1 MNVPKTKVELHVHL
15 DGSLRITTII
25 ELAKKKGIHLP
36 SYDPKV
42 FKEYVSLKEPKSL
55 TCFLHCFSYF
65 IPVIAGDPVAL
76 ERIAYEFCEDKAN
89 DGVLYCEAR
98 YCPHILANCEV
109 AGTVY
114 AHDDNNDCP
123 PRRVVDS
130 ICKGFEQ
137 GCKEFGVK
145 IRTIL
150 CCMRHKPEWS
160 LEIVDLCEEFRNR
173 HVVGLD
179 IAGDESMGEI
189 PAMKEHVLAFRRAK
203 ELGIHRTVH
212 AGEAGPAASV
222 HEAIFLLH
230 AERIGH
236 GYNVL
241 QDPALY
247 KLVINKKIHLELCP
261 TSSIITGAVPG
272 PFHKHPAIKFAR
284 DGANFSLNTDDMLV
298 CQTNMNH
305 EFNIAFNEMKFSAAM
320 LAKATFNAARSS
332 FLPPKEKEGLIEEL
346 KVIYG
351 ATLCSEGVDK

>member
-189 PAMKEHVLAFRRAK
+189 PAMKEHVLAFRVPSIYLLLTLHCCTQCQNTHVPKFSLKIIFLFNCHNIFVFIKRAK

-247 KLVINKKIHLELCP
+247 KLVINKKIHLE
-261 TSSIITGAVPG
+261 V
-272 PFHKHPAIKFAR
+272 
-284 DGANFSLNTDDMLV
+284 
-298 CQTNMNH
+298 
-305 EFNIAFNEMKFSAAM
+305 
-320 LAKATFNAARSS
+320 
-332 FLPPKEKEGLIEEL
+332 
-346 KVIYG
+346 
-351 ATLCSEGVDK
+351 GVDLLKAVSNFKYHNWSSSWAIS